1 MATLIRGI
9 LTISGAQ
16 SFLDNRLLVI
26 DDPDCG
32 GNTDC
37 TSRRARDFFVNSG
50 APSGSTITV
59 CGALTGNPPNQI
71 IHMFRDNS
79 PCSQN

>member
-1 MATLIRGI
+1 MATLLKGI
-9 LTISGAQ
+9 LTINGGK

-32 GNTDC
+32 GDQDC
-37 TSRRARDFFVNSG
+37 TSRRARDFFVDSG
-50 APSGSTITV
+50 TPSGSTVTV
-59 CGALTGNPPNQI
+59 CGDLIGNV

-79 PCSQN
+79 KCQ